1 MTKETDKILVLPE
14 AAQRYSLRPV
24 FALNRA
30 LREIRI
36 LAQAELESLGEHHI
50 APHIAPYLFNK
61 RSRTFLTYG
70 FTDKALTVEG
80 AERNGEIFR
89 EIQGLIDNPENIKGF
104 AVDQWKHYLQHV
116 KTSDQN
122 NQKAIEECLK
132 LKVDAEFKEFLKDF
146 SYDQW
151 MDIYVHYK
159 QHRDM
164 HLNGLFFNLLH
175 HYHDDHHGKNK
186 SIDAL
191 VVDINDHEGRRKVEV
206 KEEGKEEEY
215 FCIHHLPFANEKWER
230 VGYIKQQ
237 GLNQSHRGEQI
248 HFQLTQFF
256 ALTDKRKPAW
266 VLLIP
271 IYDNY
276 IAGQGYGGICATLQI
291 PYYGD
296 TLDINEGGLAS
307 VAVRKLI
314 SCAPILS
321 LEIAASGVERAIRDK
336 VAPRHT
342 AISEFASGLRY
353 LQDWQCIEASFSD
366 TCESA
371 TFSRARTS
379 DADCADSKLSIES
392 RHGEC
397 AQSSQEIET
406 PVTLSWSRDAKK
418 GKDAIAENVNLAYI
432 EGMEKNLSELSGLK
446 KIEFHFPK
454 YFRLP
459 DMKIKDDDGAEIEN
473 PYWQAYCDDLI
484 RQQRELLSVLMP
496 KLRARKAALRS
507 AVSAIMG
514 RNMSHNIG
522 SHVLARYSSAIKN
535 DLIPAEEG
543 TTDHRTDFLS
553 YLQRRMDFLAEIATS
568 DESFWSQPLSL
579 KQQINRLNYAEQ
591 KKRFV
596 GNRGIHALCEK
607 ADCPGNAA
615 NELPGAPASILCNVS
630 NKDCTY
636 RLLPHDK
643 KKIANDPIVL
653 SFITGKESL
662 LANVEYGKPG
672 KWCDG
677 DNWNCRGGYLVEN
690 QEEPWFACPGGEVGV
705 HALYVILEN
714 IIRNSARHSAD
725 DHKGVVSIFVEI
737 DQNKSTEN
745 LIKLVIIDPRTKLE
759 PDGRIVN
766 GKSTPDEASKENIEL
781 GKDGKYRKYSIKE
794 DDKRKKLICL
804 DNEIN
809 SILWD
814 EPFLDE
820 NSKPNPHY
828 WGLREMQVC
837 ANYLRGIP
845 LSDLEGKQDGSKPA
859 LEAIVKELPGGSHC
873 LAYEL
878 YVQRAKLLTVV
889 TTDKKIF
896 ADSAHSARGIGVI
909 PFEMKQGDTAI
920 QLSEDQWLEAIN
932 ASRGYGFVAVT
943 PEIKFP
949 PTSLL
954 PSLPMRTYQ
963 IEVGI
968 VEDVLAD
975 SLINGDKLKW
985 MELLHRMEGCRYR
998 EKRPQWKNGQY
1009 WGLNA
1014 LEALDEEHEIMEG
1027 AWRQVRLNLE
1037 QGEIVGGIHADRL
1050 MWPLGT
1056 NHIDIL
1062 RGLNQDNDDIAAI
1075 WIDHPK
1081 PEYFKRNDRLG
1092 RKVGLEQAAMPS
1104 CDDTIRRWIQ
1114 VEAVFSDS
1122 PHKVALQE
1130 SDATHCQ
1137 ELLAAALPRVAVL
1150 DERVQSG
1157 ENTAI
1162 REIPLSKLWS
1172 SMGVWV
1178 PVKTDCDLD
1187 NPKLDNVRK
1196 FLENPTEHN
1205 EQLPIDFLILHL
1217 TVLERLHK
1225 EARTKA
1231 TQTFAETL
1239 GSLTQG
1245 TKAESAH
1252 VVVVTGRGVPSITNK
1267 RDPDYLPEVRYLPVS
1282 AILEYLVARPSKLA
1296 LMRVLWSA
1304 ARPASN

>member
-1 MTKETDKILVLPE
+1 MSEEIEKILVLPK
-14 AAQRYSLRPV
+14 AAHRYSLRPA

-36 LAQAELESLGEHHI
+36 LARKELQSLGESQI
-50 APHIAPYLFNK
+50 APHIVPYLFNK
-61 RSRTFLTYG
+61 RSRTFLTFG
-70 FTDKALTVEG
+70 FTDKALTAEDEEVPTKILGRIRELVTNTTDSELSVE
-80 AERNGEIFR
+80 R
-89 EIQGLIDNPENIKGF
+89 
-104 AVDQWKHYLQHV
+104 WKHYFQHV
-116 KTSDQN
+116 NSS
-122 NQKAIEECLK
+122 NQGSQKKIAECLQ
-132 LKVDAEFKEFLKDF
+132 LKNDAEFRESLKGI
-146 SYDQW
+146 SYDEW
-151 MDIYVHYK
+151 MDIYIHHQ
-159 QHRDM
+159 QHRKM
-164 HLNGLFFNLLH
+164 YLNGLFFNLLH
-175 HYHDDHHGKNK
+175 EDK
-186 SIDAL
+186 IEPFDAL
-191 VVDINDHEGRRKVEV
+191 VLDVRDPT
-206 KEEGKEEEY
+206 GKTILVHSLS
-215 FCIHHLPFANEKWER
+215 CSQQKWCELGKR
-230 VGYIKQQ
+230 
-237 GLNQSHRGEQI
+237 EQLGIGGDDLRI
-248 HFQLTQFF
+248 HFKLTALF
-256 ALTDKRKPAW
+256 ALPETAPQW
-266 VLLIP
+266 VLLVP
-271 IYDNY
+271 IYDYY
-276 IAGQGYGGICATLQI
+276 IAGKAYGGICATLQI
-291 PYYGD
+291 PYYKD
-296 TLDINEGGLAS
+296 ELDLSEGGLAS

-314 SCAPILS
+314 SCAPIIS
-321 LEIAASGVERAIRDK
+321 LEIAASGVERAIRDA

-342 AISEFASGLRY
+342 AISEFVSGLRY
-353 LQDWQCIEASFSD
+353 LQDWQCIEATFSNSF
-366 TCESA
+366 ENA
-371 TFSRARTS
+371 IFSRAKTS
-379 DADCADSKLSIES
+379 DSDWADSKLSIES
-392 RHGEC
+392 SNGEC
-397 AQSSQEIET
+397 TESCRET
-406 PVTLSWSRDAKK
+406 MDTLSWSRSNR
-418 GKDAIAENVNLAYI
+418 AIANDVALEYI
-432 EGMEKNLSELSGLK
+432 EGMEKNLNELSGLE

-473 PYWQAYCDDLI
+473 HYWRAYCDNLI

-522 SHVLARYSSAIKN
+522 SHVLARYSSAIKK
-535 DLIPAEEG
+535 DLIPAEDG
-543 TTDHRTDFLS
+543 TTDHRSDFLS

-568 DESFWSQPLSL
+568 DEAFWSQPLSL
-579 KQQINRLNYAEQ
+579 KQQISRLNYRVQ
-591 KKRFV
+591 KERFI
-596 GNRGIHALCEK
+596 GSHGSHETCKK
-607 ADCPGNAA
+607 ADCPGKDAKQ
-615 NELPGAPASILCNVS
+615 CNTS
-630 NKDCTY
+630 HEQCTY
-636 RLLPHDK
+636 RLYPHGSTE
-643 KKIANDPIVL
+643 IANDPIVL

-677 DNWNCRGGYLVEN
+677 DNGNCRGGYLVEN

-932 ASRGYGFVAVT
+932 ASRGYGFVAVM